1 MGKLYNK
8 KELLKLLKGTE
19 EYTKKEVVKMIN
31 DLVEKLKKEIAAILV
46 KDRPNQTGRG
56 GRIRA
61 LREGRIKPPTKHG
74 SNQDPPPGGAVQ

>member
-31 DLVEKLKKEIAAILV
+31 DLVEKLKKEI
-46 KDRPNQTGRG
+46 G
-56 GRIRA
+56 GG
-61 LREGRIKPPTKHG
+61 EEKTDGDDDG
-74 SNQDPPPGGAVQ
+74 

>member
-31 DLVEKLKKEIAAILV
+31 DLVEKLKKEI
-46 KDRPNQTGRG
+46 G
-56 GRIRA
+56 GGEEKTDGDDDGEEKI
-61 LREGRIKPPTKHG
+61 
-74 SNQDPPPGGAVQ
+74 D